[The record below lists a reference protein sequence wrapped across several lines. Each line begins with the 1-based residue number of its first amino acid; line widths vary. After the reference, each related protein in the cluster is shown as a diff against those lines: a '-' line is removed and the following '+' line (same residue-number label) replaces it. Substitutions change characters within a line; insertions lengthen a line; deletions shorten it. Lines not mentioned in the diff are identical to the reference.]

1 MKQIS
6 NPQISSFILHNYRH
20 FLNGN
25 NESIEKLGT
34 EDLKIPK
41 FNEED
46 LIDLCDSAIFTLKKI
61 NKTLLYIPSPS
72 IVIGDLHGNLH
83 DLIRLMNAII
93 DVFSNRVLFLGDYID
108 RGQFQLETITILLA
122 LRIEYPEHFFLIRGN
137 HEFASVNAYGGF
149 KDEILQSGYS
159 EALYNKINETFSWL
173 PIAAVINDHIFCVHG
188 GLSPLFHEIKQ
199 IETEFKLPIVNIYT
213 SSSNPYK
220 KRNKLSGNS
229 SSSRVANVSLRSSLN
244 NVNATLSTN
253 MSFFKADR
261 KKPRFSDS
269 SEFKTTA
276 QNVKLGQEPNINS
289 NIISHPPKFLP
300 LCKKSNFEFP
310 MNRKLPPLGTKS
322 PLPSLPDV
330 KPSISPSTNLNSE
343 LENSIASFP
352 IAAPQNQSQ
361 HSQQASIISQMQNSA
376 PNLSAA
382 TDQPQQQSPQQ
393 SVQTAI
399 SQNPNSI
406 PPLPNSQNQTTNS
419 PIPNSNS
426 QNQNINSPLLNSNS
440 QNQNVNSPLLN
451 SNSQNQNSILPLPSS
466 LENSANSTSNSSLE
480 NENLVPSLCP
490 KASSSPPLNVSAFYI
505 SSSQLEMM
513 TKYKETVLKE
523 SEMNDDKNNTDL
535 LTDLMWSD
543 PTNSCE
549 LFLPSNRG
557 SGCYFGYVITN
568 HFLKKNGMK
577 MIVRGHESVKCGIE
591 KNHEKKVVTI
601 YSSSSLRQGVLAGCA
616 IFDTDDSFTEFR
628 LIPISTVQR
637 SEAKFFSPK
646 AKQNN
651 NNKPLKLNSF
661 SRSQSIFGNVKKLRK
676 NMKGSYHQSVNS
688 SPDYNGN
695 MIPDICTI
703 KEEEGECL

>member
-1 MKQIS
+1 MEQIS

-46 LIDLCDSAIFTLKKI
+46 LIDLCDSAIITLKKF

-83 DLIRLMNAII
+83 DLIRLMNSII
-93 DVFSNRVLFLGDYID
+93 DIFSNRVLFLGDYID

-220 KRNKLSGNS
+220 KRNKLSENS

-244 NVNATLSTN
+244 NVNATLNTN

-261 KKPRFSDS
+261 TKPRFSDS

-289 NIISHPPKFLP
+289 NVKSHPPKFLP

-310 MNRKLPPLGTKS
+310 INRKLPPLGTKS

-352 IAAPQNQSQ
+352 IAAPQNQGQ
-361 HSQQASIISQMQNSA
+361 PSQQASIISQMQNSA
-376 PNLSAA
+376 QNLSAA
-382 TDQPQQQSPQQ
+382 TDQQQQQSPQQ

-399 SQNPNSI
+399 SQNQNSI

-419 PIPNSNS
+419 PMPNSNS
-426 QNQNINSPLLNSNS
+426 QNQNANSPLLNSNS
-440 QNQNVNSPLLN
+440 QNQNVNLSLLN
-451 SNSQNQNSILPLPSS
+451 SNSQNQNSIPPLPSS

-490 KASSSPPLNVSAFYI
+490 KASSSPPLNMCAFYI

-513 TKYKETVLKE
+513 TKYKETVLKD

-577 MIVRGHESVKCGIE
+577 MIVRGHESVKRGIE

-616 IFDTDDSFTEFR
+616 IFDIDDSFTEFR

-676 NMKGSYHQSVNS
+676 NMKGSNNQSVNS
-688 SPDYNGN
+688 SPDYNDN

>member
-20 FLNGN
+20 LLNGN

-426 QNQNINSPLLNSNS
+426 QNQNVNSPLLNSNS

-490 KASSSPPLNVSAFYI
+490 KASSSPPLNMSAFYI

-577 MIVRGHESVKCGIE
+577 MIVRGHESVKRGIE